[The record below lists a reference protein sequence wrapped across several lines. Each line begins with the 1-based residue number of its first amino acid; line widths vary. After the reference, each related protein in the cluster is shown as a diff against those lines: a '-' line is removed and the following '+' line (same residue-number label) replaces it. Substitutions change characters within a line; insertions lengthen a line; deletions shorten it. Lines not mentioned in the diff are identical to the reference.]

1 MSELLDGR
9 WALILGVSSGMGR
22 AAAEAWVG
30 RGGNLAGVHFDS
42 GAGRERAEELE
53 RSLQGGGAD
62 VHFFNLNAASKATR
76 ETLIPE
82 LVGMTGEDGLGM
94 ILHSLAFGSL
104 APLLGRRGEAITEK
118 QMDMTL
124 RVMAH
129 SLVYW
134 VQDLR
139 LAGLLG
145 AGSRI
150 FAMTSAGAQRL
161 TPNYGAVSAAKC
173 ALESHVRQLA
183 LELAPEGVAV
193 NAIRAGVTVTP
204 SLQQLPEHAELSS
217 QAQRA
222 NPHGRLTTPADV
234 AEAIVLLAAAPSSW
248 MTGNV
253 IGVDG
258 GEILPAL
265 LRSAE
270 QQ

>member
-1 MSELLDGR
+1 
-9 WALILGVSSGMGR
+9 MGR
-22 AAAEAWVG
+22 ATAEAWVQ

-42 GAGRERAEELE
+42 AAGRERAEDVES
-53 RSLQGGGAD
+53 SLREGGAE
-62 VHFFNLNAASKATR
+62 VRFFNVNAASRATR
-76 ETLIPE
+76 EMLVPE
-82 LVGMTGEDGLGM
+82 LVGLTGEGGLGM
-94 ILHSLAFGSL
+94 VLHSLAFGSL
-104 APLLGRRGEAITEK
+104 APLLGRGGKAITEK

-134 VQDLR
+134 VQDLL

-204 SLQQLPEHAELSS
+204 SLQQLPEHLELST
-217 QAQRA
+217 QAYRA

-234 AEAIVLLAAAPSSW
+234 AEAIVLLATAPSSW

-258 GEILPAL
+258 GEMLPAL
-265 LRSAE
+265 LRDAE
-270 QQ
+270 HEQ